1 MLPDFY
7 LRDLTEEEIKES
19 GLREGAALSVS
30 SAKMKQL
37 GRRYNP
43 KKRAKNIRATLNEWR
58 DTGGM
63 LSDIPKADA
72 QKNARIILPGKKEG

>member
-1 MLPDFY
+1 
-7 LRDLTEEEIKES
+7 
-19 GLREGAALSVS
+19 
-30 SAKMKQL
+30 MKQL